1 MAELLWDFYTLS
13 ARPGHLIGYVI
24 SSLEDELLIN
34 TLFQADCAMYLS
46 ANL

>member
-1 MAELLWDFYTLS
+1 MVELLGAFYTLF

-24 SSLEDELLIN
+24 SSLEDELLSN
-34 TLFQADCAMYLS
+34 TFFQADYAMYLW